1 LSATTRVSWGVG
13 LAPMAVFFAC
23 SLSNSV
29 AEAGYIASAGSFTP
43 PSIIDAR
50 ARNGLTGFEGA
61 LFTPAAPATGL
72 SMNPVGTP
80 AWSYGQYSDFAFNY
94 DSTSGSATW
103 SIDFNLDGDFLDA
116 EESVTSV
123 SPTLANQGFN
133 AVNLF
138 VQGSDAPSAGA
149 SVLDFTLNGT
159 NFGAFS
165 SMNGTA
171 TNQLFTYSSGTAD
184 ITVTGRLSF
193 TASGGSQ
200 ERPRMWIQLGSS
212 FVVPTPG
219 ALALLGVAG
228 LVNARRRR

>member
-1 LSATTRVSWGVG
+1 MA
-13 LAPMAVFFAC
+13 AP
-23 SLSNSV
+23 ST
-29 AEAGYIASAGSFTP
+29 AEAGYVASTGSFTP
-43 PSIIDAR
+43 PAIVTAR
-50 ARNGLTGFEGA
+50 ARNGLSGFEGA
-61 LFTPAAPATGL
+61 LVTPAAATPGLTMDPAGA
-72 SMNPVGTP
+72 P
-80 AWSYGQYSDFAFNY
+80 AWSYGQYANFAFSY
-94 DSTSGSATW
+94 DATSGSTTW
-103 SIDFNLDGDFLDA
+103 SIDFNRDGDFLDSA
-116 EESVTSV
+116 ESVTSV

-133 AVNLF
+133 TVNLF
-138 VQGSDAPSAGA
+138 LQGSDAPVAGA

-171 TNQLFTYSSGTAD
+171 TEQLFIYDSGTAD
-184 ITVTGRLSF
+184 ITITGSMTF